1 MTFTRKTQHNKYYE
15 EYLIM
20 YCMYLRNQKR
30 VLNVSIKDPQTQTF
44 YYYSNTDIVIE
55 MLSDLND
62 KAKNVFVD
70 SKFKNPAKFV
80 VFMNASMAD
89 FLPKYDFLEYIIY
102 DKILPD
108 YSVLF
113 ENVDKETSQEF
124 ITKIADQIEYF
135 VPKIKLSNFP
145 NGENASFASL
155 ARRWMGATYSDIVN
169 KETAY
174 KTRRRHPNFTIVKY
188 RLANLK
194 KYNTNNI
201 VKRESTYEIVHD
213 CIKLDINSSFWAI
226 PMIYETGIK
235 YLPAGNKYIDL
246 DNEKG
251 YILKI
256 KIKHKPTVIN
266 PNFPDWI
273 VRHDLYLDCYNDDY
287 MTITKPTWECLKV
300 TYGITQ
306 DDVIILNDDNY
317 NYIVRT
323 APFLD
328 EQREL
333 YKRLHERKAIAK
345 QEKNELL
352 KQIIKI
358 IGHCLHGFA
367 LGNWFA
373 AEGAFYVDGV
383 EDNTKELL
391 ARQWYK
397 DTWVTIRD
405 AQYRSCDMML
415 TAYDATM
422 MYEWAKYH
430 ELKLISL
437 FDTVYYYDTD
447 CVVVPDTEENRGKIK
462 EYNEWIKSLY
472 AQNEL
477 NYLDYTHDGHTI
489 GFLELEAK
497 YDAFFFTTGKEYLY
511 VMNDKLYST
520 TAGYA
525 RDSVAE
531 RIENDSKLKGTKAL
545 EWLVNQHSYT
555 TKFEFIVNHPSLEI
569 STSTTFTHIKQ
580 KGLY

>member
-15 EYLIM
+15 EYLIIF
-20 YCMYLRNQKR
+20 CMYLRNQKR
-30 VLNVSIKDPQTQTF
+30 VLNISIKDPQTQTF

-55 MLSDLND
+55 MLSDLNN
-62 KAKNVFVD
+62 KAENAFVD

-80 VFMNASMAD
+80 VFINASMAE

-113 ENVDKETSQEF
+113 ENVDKETSKEF

-135 VPKIKLSNFP
+135 VPTVNLSNFP

-169 KETAY
+169 TETAY
-174 KTRRRHPNFTIVKY
+174 KTRRRHPNFTILKY

-213 CIKLDINSSFWAI
+213 CIKLDINSSFWVI

-251 YILKI
+251 YIVKI
-256 KIKHKPTVIN
+256 KFKHKPTVIN
-266 PNFPDWI
+266 PNFPDWL
-273 VRHDLYLDCYNDDY
+273 VCHDMYLDCYNNDY
-287 MTITKPTWECLKV
+287 MTITKPTWECLKF

-333 YKRLHERKAIAK
+333 YRRLHERKAIAK

-373 AEGAFYVDGV
+373 AEAFYTNAV
-383 EDNTKELL
+383 EDETKELL

-447 CVVVPDTEENRGKIK
+447 CVVVPDTEENREKIK
-462 EYNEWIKSLY
+462 EYNEWIKQLY

-489 GFLELEAK
+489 GFLELEAE
-497 YDAFFFTTGKEYLY
+497 YDAFYYTTGKEYFY

-525 RDSVAE
+525 KNIVAKHIEDDSGLTGL
-531 RIENDSKLKGTKAL
+531 DAL
-545 EWLVNQHSYT
+545 EWLVHHPEYET
-555 TKFEFIVNHPSLEI
+555 PMFFIQNGTGI
-569 STSTTFTHIKQ
+569 SFTTFKHHKYE